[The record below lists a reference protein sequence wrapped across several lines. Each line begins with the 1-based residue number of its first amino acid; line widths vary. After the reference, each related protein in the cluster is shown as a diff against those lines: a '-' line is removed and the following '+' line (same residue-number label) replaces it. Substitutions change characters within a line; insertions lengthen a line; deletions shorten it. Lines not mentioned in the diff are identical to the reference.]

1 MSLPEF
7 RESPRWSAN
16 NKRFVII
23 SLMVGALLIVY
34 RVRGLLLPF
43 VMAVILAYL
52 VEPLVRYVHTKT
64 RIPRIVVIVVIYLM
78 ITAVLAAIPIS
89 AIPPIVGQVNVLI
102 DNFPTYIFKLGV
114 FVRELQEP
122 IVITEDIIIPLDQW
136 QLDQAF
142 LTVGSNLLNIVQGF
156 GGQTI
161 SIFSNVVGWSL
172 STIGWVV
179 VVLFLSFYL
188 VKDYEQLFAGLLKLA
203 PENYHGDLI
212 RLSKE
217 MSLLWNAFLRGQLLL
232 CLVVAGIVFMVAVTL
247 GLPSALLL
255 AAIAGLMEF
264 FPTIGPILAAIPAV
278 IVGYIQA
285 ESSWLGQI
293 TGPFWFVVIIIII
306 YAIIYQTEN
315 YVLLPRIIGYRLRL
329 HPVVVILGAIAGA
342 SIAGILG
349 ILLAAP
355 FLASMRLIFSYIY
368 CKLRDVA
375 PFPEAKPESLLQDVV
390 IPDKR
395 LDDSGQGDLAT

>member
-7 RESPRWSAN
+7 SESPRWSDN

-23 SLMVGALLIVY
+23 SMLLAALLIVY

-52 VEPLVRYVHTKT
+52 VEPMVRFVHTKT
-64 RIPRIVVIVVIYLM
+64 RIPRIIVLVVIYLL
-78 ITAVLAAIPIS
+78 ITAVLIAIPIS
-89 AIPPIVGQVNVLI
+89 AIPPIVGQVNVVI
-102 DNFPTYIFKLGV
+102 DNFPAYLFKLGV
-114 FVRELQEP
+114 FVRDLQEP
-122 IVITEDIIIPLDQW
+122 IIITEDIIIPLDQLE
-136 QLDQAF
+136 LDQAF
-142 LTVGSNLLNIVQGF
+142 LTMSSNLLNIVQRF

-161 SIFSNVVGWSL
+161 SIFSNVVGASL
-172 STIGWVV
+172 TTIGWVV
-179 VVLFLSFYL
+179 VILFLSFYL
-188 VKDYEQLFAGLLKLA
+188 VKDYAQLFAGLLKLA

-217 MSLLWNAFLRGQLLL
+217 MGLLWNAFLRGQLLL
-232 CLVVAGIVFMVAVTL
+232 CLVVAGIVFLVAVTL

-255 AAIAGLMEF
+255 ASIAGLMEF

-278 IVGYIQA
+278 IIGYIQA
-285 ESSWLGQI
+285 DASWLGQI
-293 TGPFWFVVIIIII
+293 TGPFWFVIIIIII
-306 YAIIYQTEN
+306 YAVIYQTEN

-368 CKLRDVA
+368 CKLTDVV
-375 PFPEAKPESLLQDVV
+375 PFPTAESEILLQDVV
-390 IPDKR
+390 VAEKK
-395 LDDSGQGDLAT
+395 LDDREQGDLVT

>member
-1 MSLPEF
+1 MSLPDYP
-7 RESPRWSAN
+7 ESPRWSAN
-16 NKRFVII
+16 NKRFVVI
-23 SLMVGALLIVY
+23 SLLIAALLILY

-52 VEPLVRYVHTKT
+52 VEPLVRLIHKRT
-64 RIPRIVVIVVIYLM
+64 RIPRIIVIIVIYLL
-78 ITAVLAAIPIS
+78 IIAILIAIPVS

-102 DNFPTYIFKLGV
+102 ENFPSYIFELGV
-114 FVRELQEP
+114 LVQQLQEP

-136 QLDQAF
+136 ELDQAF
-142 LTVGSNLLNIVQGF
+142 LTFTSNLLNLVQGF

-161 SIFSNVVGWSL
+161 SIFSNVVGASL
-172 STIGWVV
+172 STIGWVL

-188 VKDYEQLFAGLLKLA
+188 VKDYEQLFAGMLKLA

-232 CLVVAGIVFMVAVTL
+232 CLVVAGIVFLVAVTL

-278 IVGYIQA
+278 ILGYIQA
-285 ESSWLGQI
+285 DSSWLGQI
-293 TGPFWFVVIIIII
+293 TGPFWFVIIIIII

-368 CKLRDVA
+368 CKLTDRP
-375 PFPEAKPESLLQDVV
+375 PFLEDESEYLLKDVV
-390 IPDKR
+390 IPEKGIEEG
-395 LDDSGQGDLAT
+395 GQGDLAT

>member
-1 MSLPEF
+1 MSIPDF
-7 RESPRWSAN
+7 SDSPRWSAN
-16 NKRFVII
+16 NKRFVVI
-23 SLMVGALLIVY
+23 SLVIAALLILY
-34 RVRGLLLPF
+34 RVRRLLPPF

-52 VEPLVRYVHTKT
+52 VEPLVRRIHKRT
-64 RIPRIVVIVVIYLM
+64 RIPRVLIIVIIYLL
-78 ITAVLAAIPIS
+78 IIAFLLAIPVS
-89 AIPPIVGQVNVLI
+89 AIPPIVGQVTILI
-102 DNFPTYIFKLGV
+102 KNFPSYIFKIGV
-114 FVRELQEP
+114 LVQELQNP
-122 IVITEDIIIPLDQW
+122 IVITEDIIIPLDAW
-136 QLDQAF
+136 ELDQAF
-142 LTVGSNLLNIVQGF
+142 LTLSSNLLNIVQGL

-161 SIFSNVVGWSL
+161 SIFSNVVGASL

-188 VKDYEQLFAGLLKLA
+188 VKDYEQLFAGMLGLA

-217 MSLLWNAFLRGQLLL
+217 MSLLWNAFLRGQLVL
-232 CLVVAGIVFMVAVTL
+232 CLVVAGIVFAVTMVL

-255 AAIAGLMEF
+255 AVIAGLMEF

-278 IVGYIQA
+278 IIGYIQYDA
-285 ESSWLGQI
+285 SWLGQI
-293 TGPFWFVVIIIII
+293 TGPFWFVVIIIVI
-306 YAIIYQTEN
+306 YAVIYQTEN

-342 SIAGILG
+342 TIAGILG

-368 CKLRDVA
+368 CKLTDKP
-375 PFPEAKPESLLQDVV
+375 PFLEGEAAYLLKETAV
-390 IPDKR
+390 PDENEEER
-395 LDDSGQGDLAT
+395 GQGDLAT

>member
-7 RESPRWSAN
+7 SESPRWSAN
-16 NKRFVII
+16 NKRFVVI
-23 SLMVGALLIVY
+23 SLIVAALLILY

-52 VEPLVRYVHTKT
+52 VEPLVRIIHKRTKA
-64 RIPRIVVIVVIYLM
+64 PRILVIAIIYLL
-78 ITAVLAAIPIS
+78 IIAILLAIPVS
-89 AIPPIVGQVNVLI
+89 AIPPIVGQVNILI
-102 DNFPTYIFKLGV
+102 ENFPTYIFKLGV
-114 FVRELQEP
+114 LVQELQDP
-122 IVITEDIIIPLDQW
+122 IVITEDIVIPLDEW
-136 QLDQAF
+136 ELDQAF
-142 LTVGSNLLNIVQGF
+142 LTLSSNLLNIVQGF

-161 SIFSNVVGWSL
+161 SIFGNVVGASL
-172 STIGWVV
+172 TTIGWVV

-188 VKDYEQLFAGLLKLA
+188 VKDYSQLFSGMLKLA

-217 MSLLWNAFLRGQLLL
+217 MSLLWNSFLRGQLVL
-232 CLVVAGIVFMVAVTL
+232 CLVVAAIVFAVAVTL

-278 IVGYIQA
+278 IIGYIQSD
-285 ESSWLGQI
+285 SSWLGQI
-293 TGPFWFVVIIIII
+293 TGPFWFVIIIIII
-306 YAIIYQTEN
+306 YAVIYQTEN
-315 YVLLPRIIGYRLRL
+315 YVLLPRIIGDRLRL

-355 FLASMRLIFSYIY
+355 FLASTRLIFSYVY
-368 CKLRDVA
+368 CKLTDKP
-375 PFPEAKPESLLQDVV
+375 PFSEAETEYLLQDTSVQEEG
-390 IPDKR
+390 
-395 LDDSGQGDLAT
+395 LEEGGQGDLAT